1 MNRPRYGSSV
11 VVFLAL
17 GLLLMLAARPLAAS
31 QPAPAANSAPLSCAP
46 ATPFTVTRTDAGTN
60 LVLSWVDSG
69 ANWYYHIYH
78 GTTPDFVPTESN
90 RLATIHAEYTTGT
103 LSWTNSWALLVN
115 GDLYFLVRAQSCGGD
130 TVDAP
135 RIAVT
140 KTPPLLPGALF
151 GGNHDGEATYYWEA
165 DGGGNC
171 MFPPTP
177 SDVMVAA
184 VADWDYGDDA
194 RLCGAVA
201 RVKGPYGSIQVRIVD
216 RCPDAGCNA
225 GHLDLHPEAFKK
237 IAPMEYGRVNI
248 TWELVSPPIDG
259 NIAYHFKD
267 GSNAWWAAIQVRN
280 HRNPLAKFE
289 VMHNGSWV
297 TLPRQE
303 WNYFLASNGLGTGP
317 FTFRVT
323 DIFGNQIV
331 SQGVPLLNNA
341 THPGNTQFPAL
352 PGDTA
357 PPPAPPPPPSTPPPP
372 NFTPTNFVYLPHL
385 TRP

>member
-1 MNRPRYGSSV
+1 MTRSQNGFPAV
-11 VVFLAL
+11 VLLAL
-17 GLLLMLAARPLAAS
+17 GVLLLLGARPLAATPS
-31 QPAPAANSAPLSCAP
+31 TPAAGNAPLACAP
-46 ATPFTVTRTDAGTN
+46 ALPFQVTSAEAGTD
-60 LVLSWVDSG
+60 LVLSWLDSD

-78 GTTPDFVPTESN
+78 GTTPDFAPSDANKLDTVHAVGEEG
-90 RLATIHAEYTTGT
+90 TIG
-103 LSWTNSWALLVN
+103 WTNRWALLVN
-115 GDLYFLVRAQSCGGD
+115 GDLYFLVRAQGCGGD
-130 TVDAP
+130 TVDSN

-140 KTPPLLPGALF
+140 KTPPLLLGTLF
-151 GGNHDGEATYYWEA
+151 GDSHSGEATYYWEA

-237 IAPMEYGRVNI
+237 IAPMNYGRVNI

-267 GSNAWWAAIQVRN
+267 GSNPWWVAVQVRN

-289 VMHNGSWV
+289 VMRNGSWV

-303 WNYFLASNGLGTGP
+303 WNYFLASSGLGSGP

-323 DIFGNQIV
+323 DVFGNQIV
-331 SQGVPLLNNA
+331 SNGVPLLNNA
-341 THPGNTQFPAL
+341 THPGNAQFPAL
-352 PGDTA
+352 QGNT
-357 PPPAPPPPPSTPPPP
+357 PPPAPPPPD
-372 NFTPTNFVYLPHL
+372 FTPTDFVFIPTVLAP
-385 TRP
+385 